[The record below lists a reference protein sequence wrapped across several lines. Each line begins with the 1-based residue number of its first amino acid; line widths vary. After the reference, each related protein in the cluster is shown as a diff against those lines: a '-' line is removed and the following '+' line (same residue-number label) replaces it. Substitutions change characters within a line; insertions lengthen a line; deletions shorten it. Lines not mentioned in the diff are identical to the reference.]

1 MIENDNFITIQ
12 GFMVND
18 LKLKGNELII
28 FALIFGFSQDA
39 ESTFH
44 GSLRYIREWTN
55 LSTPAIIAI
64 LKSLQSKN
72 LIEKIEKTVNGTL
85 LCDYR
90 AVKKVNTQLSF
101 LSTTKETLLHNKEYI
116 YTNHKYI
123 KDNDDNNSFNYGV
136 KKVNNEKEAKMGETI
151 EELNRNY
158 DLIDQPFNEFW
169 SIYPRRVDKARA
181 YRAWKK
187 QKLDADEIAVLLDR
201 LKKQVELGILKYKDA
216 YTPYPASW
224 INGRRWEDELIEK
237 DDKKK
242 SAPKASEYLTYED
255 DIIT

>member
-44 GSLRYIREWTN
+44 GSLRYIREWTS
-55 LSTPAIIAI
+55 LSTPAIISI
-64 LKSLQSKN
+64 LRSLQEKN

-101 LSTTKETLLHNKEYI
+101 LSTTKETLPHNIDNI
-116 YTNHKYI
+116 YTNHNDI
-123 KDNDDNNSFNYGV
+123 KDNDDNNSFN
-136 KKVNNEKEAKMGETI
+136 
-151 EELNRNY
+151 
-158 DLIDQPFNEFW
+158 
-169 SIYPRRVDKARA
+169 
-181 YRAWKK
+181 
-187 QKLDADEIAVLLDR
+187 
-201 LKKQVELGILKYKDA
+201 ELGLSADSGFKLITGSSTSPPIL
-216 YTPYPASW
+216 
-224 INGRRWEDELIEK
+224 
-237 DDKKK
+237 
-242 SAPKASEYLTYED
+242 
-255 DIIT
+255 